1 LDFLTKAST
10 QLAKGEENIKL
21 ILGQQ
26 RQRVTSRQGK
36 KMSNFQTRRD
46 QLILRNKV
54 LKANDKDELR
64 V

>member
-1 LDFLTKAST
+1 MMEKWPQRSNGKVHRPLDFLTKAST

-36 KMSNFQTRRD
+36 KMSSFQKKED
-46 QLILRNKV
+46 QF
-54 LKANDKDELR
+54 
-64 V
+64 